1 MLYQLSNMEK
11 YFLPPVKKQE
21 NDIDKQAYII
31 TMACKSQ
38 KYEKNSG
45 KQKQKIKIYIAKTKI
60 ETCEWL

>member
-45 KQKQKIKIYIAKTKI
+45 KQKQKI
-60 ETCEWL
+60 